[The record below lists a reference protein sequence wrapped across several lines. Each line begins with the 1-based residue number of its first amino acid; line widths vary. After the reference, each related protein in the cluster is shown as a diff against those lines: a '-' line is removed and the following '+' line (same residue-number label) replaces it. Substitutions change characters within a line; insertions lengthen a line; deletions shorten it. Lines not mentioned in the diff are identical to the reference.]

1 MGKRFVKFGAT
12 HVNPSRVLFV
22 ADVYTLG
29 EIHVGGSTP
38 IKTGLPVSQV
48 IEMLEHAMGNQTSAD
63 EFGQYSPEIV
73 HKALLADV
81 VRYLEEKLAKPEVR
95 GG

>member
-1 MGKRFVKFGAT
+1 MAMRFVKFGAI

-22 ADVYTLG
+22 TDVFAQG
-29 EIHVGGSTP
+29 EINVGDSTS

-48 IEMLEHAMGNQTSAD
+48 IKMLEDAMGNQTITD
-63 EFGQYSPEIV
+63 EVGPYPPEIV

-81 VRYLEEKLAKPEVR
+81 VRYLEEKLAKNQVR
-95 GG
+95 DV